1 MGKSAKDKILVRHLH
16 CTPKANGFADGFTIR
31 HIESLLQGNDM
42 TQPVHRH
49 TFFYVLVLE
58 KGMGE
63 HIIDFVPYPIHDYTV
78 FFIRP
83 CQVHQLHLK
92 AGSSGYLIEFNA
104 DFYMPPDTT
113 AMQVLRKVSH
123 KNYCPV
129 EEQRFKSMLN
139 ILAGML
145 REFNEQ
151 RDRYL
156 EVIKS
161 ALNIFFIELSRQSRS
176 PNGITKNNDDYMQE
190 RLEEFIELVERNMV
204 TNKEVSFYADQL
216 HITNYQL
223 NAITKA
229 TLGRTSSAIIN
240 EHIILQAKRSLL
252 ATTSLVNQIAWDLGY
267 EDVSYFIRFFKKHTG
282 HSPDAFR
289 QNFK

>member
-1 MGKSAKDKILVRHLH
+1 MGKAAQNKIQVRHMH
-16 CTPKANGFADGFTIR
+16 CTPRANGFADGFTIR
-31 HIESLLQGNDM
+31 PIETLLLGNDM

-58 KGMGE
+58 KGTGE
-63 HIIDFVPYPIHDYTV
+63 HIIDFIPYPVHDYSI

-92 AGSSGYLIEFNA
+92 AGSTGYLIEFNA
-104 DFYMPPDTT
+104 DFYMPPDTA

-129 EEQRFKSMLN
+129 EEERFKGMLT

-145 REFNEQ
+145 REFNNKQE
-151 RDRYL
+151 RYL
-156 EVIKS
+156 DVIKS
-161 ALNIFFIELSRQSRS
+161 TLNIFFIELSRQSR
-176 PNGITKNNDDYMQE
+176 NTKAAEQHNDDYMQE

-204 TNKEVSFYADQL
+204 PHKEVSFYADQL

-229 TLGRTSSAIIN
+229 TLGRTASAIIT
-240 EHIILQAKRSLL
+240 EHIVLQARRSLL
-252 ATTSLVNQIAWDLGY
+252 ATTSQVNQIAWELGY

>member
-1 MGKSAKDKILVRHLH
+1 MGKAAQNKILVRHMH
-16 CTPKANGFADGFTIR
+16 CTPGPNGLADGFTIR
-31 HIESLLQGNDM
+31 HIETLLQGNDM
-42 TQPVHRH
+42 LQPVHRH

-58 KGMGE
+58 KGAGE
-63 HIIDFVPYPIHDYTV
+63 HVIDFVSYPIHNNSV

-92 AGSSGYLIEFNA
+92 EGSTGYLIEFNA
-104 DFYMPPDTT
+104 DFYMPPDTA

-129 EEQRFKSMLN
+129 EEARFKGMLS

-145 REFNEQ
+145 HEFNGKQE
-151 RDRYL
+151 RYL
-156 EVIKS
+156 DVIKS
-161 ALNIFFIELSRQSRS
+161 TLNIFFIELSRQSRN
-176 PNGITKNNDDYMQE
+176 PKAAGQHNNDYMQE
-190 RLEEFIELVERNMV
+190 RLEDFIELVERNMV
-204 TNKEVSFYADQL
+204 TNKEVSFYAEQL
-216 HITNYQL
+216 HLTNYQL

-240 EHIILQAKRSLL
+240 EHIILQAKRGLL
-252 ATTSLVNQIAWDLGY
+252 ATTAQVNQIAYELGY

-282 HSPDAFR
+282 HSPEAFR

>member
-1 MGKSAKDKILVRHLH
+1 MEKVAQHKILVRHMH
-16 CTPKANGFADGFTIR
+16 CTPRPNGLTAGFTIR
-31 HIESLLQGNDM
+31 HIENLLQGNDM
-42 TQPVHRH
+42 LQPVHRH

-58 KGMGE
+58 KGAGE
-63 HIIDFVPYPIHDYTV
+63 HVIDFISYPIHDNSV

-83 CQVHQLHLK
+83 CQVHQLALK
-92 AGSSGYLIEFNA
+92 AGSKGYLIEFNA
-104 DFYMPPDTT
+104 DFYMPPDTA

-129 EEQRFKSMLN
+129 EEERFKNMQS

-145 REFNEQ
+145 QEFNGKQE
-151 RDRYL
+151 RYL
-156 EVIKS
+156 DVIKS
-161 ALNIFFIELSRQSRS
+161 TLNIFFIELSRQSRS
-176 PNGITKNNDDYMQE
+176 PSSIAQHNDDFMQE

-204 TNKEVSFYADQL
+204 TNKEVSFYAGQL

-229 TLGRTSSAIIN
+229 TLGRTPSDIIN
-240 EHIILQAKRSLL
+240 EHIILQAKRNLL
-252 ATTSLVNQIAWDLGY
+252 ATTSQVNQVAYDLGY

-282 HSPDAFR
+282 HSPEAFR